1 MGLISKLKKMFNKNI
16 ECGIEA
22 ENHIVFPLKK
32 KKYLYVKKNIVVRD
46 GFSCIIII
54 KGKVADILN
63 PGKYK
68 INSEN
73 LPETFARVDKK
84 KTKKLKKIRA
94 GVYFVNKREF
104 KGYYFCSD
112 EPFVAKSQ
120 ETGKIK
126 GFLQG
131 TCVVRVVDSEQLMR
145 TIANKLPKGNEK
157 GIADY
162 ISIIIGNGINKKV
175 KKLKIPAG
183 ELLSNAQ
190 SLEGLINR
198 EVEDQYDKV
207 GLFVTNIRLKGINFP
222 KRYKKRVG
230 EYMSKHGKFVK
241 PTFVATDT
249 ISQSAEIVSKE
260 LKETVMVDTQQRASQ
275 PAVFEIPKE
284 VKVVEKIT
292 CSRCGG
298 KNEKGGKI
306 CKYCGNNLTNN

>member
-1 MGLISKLKKMFNKNI
+1 MGLISKLKRLFNKNI

-22 ENHIVFPLKK
+22 ENHMVFPLKK
-32 KKYLYVKKNIVVRD
+32 KKYLYVRKNIVVRD
-46 GFSCIIII
+46 GFSCVIVV
-54 KGKVADILN
+54 KGKVTDILN

-73 LPETFARVDKK
+73 LPEAFARVSRKK
-84 KTKKLKKIRA
+84 SKKIKKIRA
-94 GVYFVNKREF
+94 NIYFINKREF
-104 KGYYFCSD
+104 KNFYFCSD

-131 TCVVRVVDSEQLMR
+131 TCTVRVVDSLQLMKMVS
-145 TIANKLPKGNEK
+145 NKLPKGNEK
-157 GIADY
+157 GIENY

-198 EVEDQYDKV
+198 ELEDYYDNV
-207 GLFVTNIRLKGINFP
+207 GLFVTNVKLKGINFP

-241 PTFVATDT
+241 PTFVSTDAV
-249 ISQSAEIVSKE
+249 IQSAEIVSKE
-260 LKETVMVDTQQRASQ
+260 LKEAVTVERQEACQ
-275 PAVFEIPKE
+275 PVTFEIPKE
-284 VKVVEKIT
+284 VKVVEKVS
-292 CSRCGG
+292 CPRCNG
-298 KNEKGGKI
+298 KNDKGSKI
-306 CKYCGNNLTNN
+306 CKYCGKDLANN